1 MKIAQPTA
9 GTRRA
14 LLIIDVQPAT
24 ITDAAARSVVHDIA
38 LYIAA
43 STYDAYVIA
52 TFSAPEDSMF
62 ARQLN
67 WMLSAEAAGP
77 TEPTIVHAVQATRR
91 PVMEMAKTLRSVLK
105 GTGADDVQAFLDRQ
119 AIDEVHL
126 VGFDIN
132 DCVLA
137 TAYDALDR
145 GYFTFVIE
153 ECAGRTDSDRS
164 TIEAALTALR
174 KQRMTNTS
182 ASFPANLVEIGTAD
196 V

>member
-1 MKIAQPTA
+1 MKIGQPVA
-9 GTRRA
+9 GMRRA

-24 ITDAAARSVVHDIA
+24 ITDAAARNVVHDIA
-38 LYIAA
+38 RYIAA

-62 ARQLN
+62 GRQLK
-67 WMLSAEAAGP
+67 WTLSAEAAGP
-77 TEPTIVHAVQATRR
+77 TEPAIVHAVQTKAR
-91 PVMEMAKTLRSVLK
+91 PFMEMAKTQRSVLK
-105 GTGADDVQAFLDRQ
+105 GAGANDVVVFLDRQ
-119 AIDEVHL
+119 EIDEVHL

-153 ECAGRTDSDRS
+153 ECSSRTDSDRVVIDA
-164 TIEAALTALR
+164 TLTVLR
-174 KQRMTNTS
+174 KQRMTNIS
-182 ASFPANLVEIGTAD
+182 ALFPSNLIEIGTTI

>member
-1 MKIAQPTA
+1 MKICQPVA

-24 ITDAAARSVVHDIA
+24 ITGVAARTVVHNIER
-38 LYIAA
+38 YIAVA
-43 STYDAYVIA
+43 TYDAYVIA

-62 ARQLN
+62 GRQLK
-67 WMLSAEAAGP
+67 WTLSAEAAGP
-77 TEPTIVHAVQATRR
+77 TAPAIVDAVQARGR
-91 PVMEMAKTLRSVLK
+91 PFMEMVKTLRSVLK
-105 GTGADDVQAFLDRQ
+105 GTGEGDVQAFLDRHE
-119 AIDEVHL
+119 IDEVHL

-137 TAYDALDR
+137 TAYDALDH

-153 ECAGRTDSDRS
+153 ECASRTDSDRVM
-164 TIEAALTALR
+164 IEAALAVLR

-182 ASFPANLVEIGTAD
+182 ALFPVNLIEIGTAD
-196 V
+196 A